1 MEYLFTYGTLLS
13 GFKHEVLTS
22 ISKYL
27 TLVGPATIRGALL
40 YDLGNYPGLVEE
52 PNGEVKGEL
61 YSIKEPESVF
71 KVLDEYEELDVP
83 DPEYKRVKKVIVLP
97 GGSEI
102 ESWVYVYIK
111 RITAEHQQI
120 KDGDYLS
127 FRRNKI

>member
-22 ISKYL
+22 ISKYV
-27 TLVGPATIRGALL
+27 TLVGPATIKGAL
-40 YDLGNYPGLVEE
+40 YDLGDYPGLVEE
-52 PNGEVKGEL
+52 PNGEVQGEL
-61 YSIKEPESVF
+61 YSIQEPELVF
-71 KVLDEYEELDVP
+71 KVLDEYEGLDAP
-83 DPEYKRVKKVIVLP
+83 NPEYQRVKKVIFLP
-97 GGSEI
+97 GGNEI
-102 ESWVYVYIK
+102 ESWVYICIK

>member
-13 GFKHEVLTS
+13 GFKHEVLTG

-27 TLVGPATIRGALL
+27 TLVGPATIKGAL
-40 YDLGNYPGLVEE
+40 YDLGDYPGLVEML
-52 PNGEVKGEL
+52 NGEVQGEL
-61 YSIKEPESVF
+61 YSTQESELVF

-83 DPEYKRVKKVIVLP
+83 NPEYERVKKLIVLP
-97 GGSEI
+97 GGNEI
-102 ESWVYVYIK
+102 ESWVYIYIK